1 MSSTE
6 QSVAGAAAF
15 EGSGSS
21 TGNGG
26 LVNRMRDSA
35 ASQLTAQKDRAT
47 DQLGSV
53 ARAVRSSTR
62 QLREQHHDT
71 AAGYVD
77 QIADQIERLSQ
88 GLRQRNLT
96 ELLDDAQRLA
106 RRQPAVFIASAFAL
120 GLVAARFLKSSSPDE
135 NVASPGGRRGRVS
148 APSVSGSRSGMSGS
162 AVDMS
167 GTDPLSGS
175 VAPASG
181 SAAPVS
187 GAGSSTTRGTAS
199 SVDADTG
206 GGMWPPRGGQTE
218 RP

>member
-1 MSSTE
+1 
-6 QSVAGAAAF
+6 
-15 EGSGSS
+15 
-21 TGNGG
+21 
-26 LVNRMRDSA
+26 MRDSA

-53 ARAVRSSTR
+53 ARAVRSSTQ
-62 QLREQHHDT
+62 QLREQHQDA

-77 QIADQIERLSQ
+77 QIADHIERLSQ
-88 GLRQRNLT
+88 GLRQKNLT

-135 NVASPGGRRGRVS
+135 HIASPGGGRWPASDPS
-148 APSVSGSRSGMSGS
+148 AVGSRSGVFGSG
-162 AVDMS
+162 VGMP
-167 GTDPLSGS
+167 GTGPLSGS
-175 VAPASG
+175 GAPLSG

-199 SVDADTG
+199 SGEAGTS
-206 GGMWPPRGGQTE
+206 GGMWPPRGGQHE